1 VADIVADGKTRV
13 AYIPAIA
20 NIAAPTTTELNAGT
34 LLHYFITAE
43 GLTGLQPSTN
53 TIPTT
58 SLASTS
64 NTSRNGR
71 VTYEQFNLEIKK
83 QDGTDTIYNLLVRG
97 LAGFLAVRNS
107 IAVDTAWA
115 STQKLRVYPI
125 EVGEAGWVDPEP
137 DSLERYMVPM
147 TVTVDPNQRSA
158 VA

>member
-1 VADIVADGKTRV
+1 MADIVADAKTRV
-13 AYIPAIA
+13 AYVPAIA

-34 LLHYFITAE
+34 LLHYMITAA

-58 SLASTS
+58 SLGSRS

-71 VTYEQFNLEIKK
+71 VTFEQFNLEIKK
-83 QDGTDTIYNLLVRG
+83 QDGTDTVYNLLVRG
-97 LAGFLAVRNS
+97 LTGFLAVRNS
-107 IAVDTAWA
+107 IDVDTAWA

-147 TVTVDPNQRSA
+147 TVTVDPNQRAA